1 MKTSIIAVLSFAMS
15 MLIASP
21 ILAQENFKV
30 DTKASTLEWIG
41 KKVTGKHNGTIQVKS
56 GNVSF
61 TKGKL
66 SGNFTIDMT
75 TIENN
80 DLEGEYKTKLENHLK
95 SDDFFS
101 VEKFPTSTFKITK
114 AVDEGNGKYEITG
127 DLTIKGITNPVTF
140 PATIS
145 VIDGELR
152 ADANITFDR
161 SKWKVKYGSGS
172 FFDDLGDKMIYDD
185 VYLSLSLVGK

>member
-56 GNVSF
+56 GNVSL